1 MKGCFRKS
9 VFSIEKKRLLKSY
22 CRWQEADFNVEIAIW
37 YIVTSLLKFSRE
49 GIKLVENR
57 HSALGL
63 SDEQVLSMYETMLL
77 ARRIDERMWLLNRAG
92 KIPFVI
98 SCQGQEAAQ
107 VGAAFALDKEKDYVL
122 PYYRDMGV
130 VLTFGMTAK
139 DLMLSGFAK
148 AEDPNS
154 GGRQMPGHFGQ
165 KKNRI
170 VTGSSPVTTQVP
182 HAVGVALAG
191 KMEGKDLVTFV
202 TFGEGSSNQ
211 GDFHEG
217 ANFAGVHKLPVIFMC
232 ENNKYA
238 ISVPIEKQL
247 ACEKVSDRAIGYG
260 MPGITVDGNDPLEV
274 YQAVKEAADRGR
286 RGEGPT
292 LVETVSY
299 RLTPHSSDD
308 DDRSYRAPDEV
319 AEAKTK
325 DPIITFGAYLKETG
339 VMDDAKEKE
348 INDAVMKIVNEATD
362 YAENAPYADAEYAMK
377 HVYAE

>member
-1 MKGCFRKS
+1 M
-9 VFSIEKKRLLKSY
+9 VEK
-22 CRWQEADFNVEIAIW
+22 
-37 YIVTSLLKFSRE
+37 
-49 GIKLVENR
+49 R
-57 HSALGL
+57 HEQLGL
-63 SDEQVLSMYETMLL
+63 NEETVLDMYRTMLL
-77 ARRIDERMWLLNRAG
+77 SRRIDERMWLLNRSG

-107 VGAAFALDKEKDYVL
+107 VGAAFALDRQKDYVL
-122 PYYRDMGV
+122 PYYRDVGV

-148 AEDPNS
+148 EEDPNS

-182 HAVGVALAG
+182 HAVGIALAG

-247 ACEKVSDRAIGYG
+247 SCENVSDRAIGYG

-274 YQAVKEAADRGR
+274 YAAVKEAADRAR

-308 DDRSYRAPDEV
+308 DDRSYRTADEV

-325 DPIITFGAYLKETG
+325 DSIMTFGAYLKEVG
-339 VMDDAKEKE
+339 IMDDDLEKQM
-348 INDAVMKIVNEATD
+348 NDEVMKIVNEATD
-362 YAENAPYADAEYAMK
+362 YAESAPYPKAESAMN
-377 HVYAE
+377 HVYAQK

>member
-1 MKGCFRKS
+1 M
-9 VFSIEKKRLLKSY
+9 
-22 CRWQEADFNVEIAIW
+22 A
-37 YIVTSLLKFSRE
+37 
-49 GIKLVENR
+49 ENR
-57 HSALGL
+57 HESLGL
-63 SDEQVLSMYETMLL
+63 SDEKVLEMFRTMLL
-77 ARRIDERMWLLNRAG
+77 ARKIDERMWLLNRAG

-107 VGAAFALDKEKDYVL
+107 VGAAFALDREKDYAL

-130 VLTFGMTAK
+130 VLAFGMTAK

-182 HAVGVALAG
+182 HAVGIALAG
-191 KMEGKDLVTFV
+191 KMEKKDFVSFV

-217 ANFAGVHKLPVIFMC
+217 ANFAGVHKLPVIFMV

-238 ISVPIEKQL
+238 ISVPVSKQL

-260 MPGITVDGNDPLEV
+260 MPGHTVDGNDPLAVYEV
-274 YQAVKEAADRGR
+274 VKDAADRGR

-292 LVETVSY
+292 LIEAVSY

-308 DDRSYRAPDEV
+308 DDRTYRERDEV
-319 AEAKTK
+319 AEAKKK
-325 DPIITFGAYLKETG
+325 DSIVTFANYLREQNILTEEKETELNKEL
-339 VMDDAKEKE
+339 DDL
-348 INDAVMKIVNEATD
+348 VNEATE
-362 YAENAPYADAEYAMK
+362 YAENAA
-377 HVYAE
+377 YAEAESALNFVYEE

>member
-1 MKGCFRKS
+1 M
-9 VFSIEKKRLLKSY
+9 E
-22 CRWQEADFNVEIAIW
+22 NVTA
-37 YIVTSLLKFSRE
+37 S
-49 GIKLVENR
+49 NR
-57 HSALGL
+57 HSQLGL
-63 SDEQVLSMYETMLL
+63 SNEDVLNMYETMLL
-77 ARRIDERMWLLNRAG
+77 SRRVDERMWLLNRAG

-107 VGAAFALDKEKDYVL
+107 VGAAYALDNTKDYVL

-130 VLTFGMTAK
+130 VLQFGMTPK
-139 DLMLSGFAK
+139 ELMLSGFAK

-182 HAVGVALAG
+182 HAVGIALAA
-191 KMEGKDLVTFV
+191 KMEGKDFV
-202 TFGEGSSNQ
+202 SWVSFGEGSSNQ

-238 ISVPIEKQL
+238 ISIPIEKQL

-260 MPGITVDGNDPLEV
+260 MPGFTVDGNDPLEV
-274 YQAVKEAADRGR
+274 YKVVKEAADRAR

-292 LVETVSY
+292 LIETVSY

-308 DDRSYRAPDEV
+308 DDRIYRSREEV
-319 AEAKTK
+319 EEAKQK
-325 DPIITFGAYLKETG
+325 DCVHTFAAYLREVG
-339 VMDDAKEKE
+339 VLTVEVEEALEAKLRG
-348 INDAVMKIVNEATD
+348 IVDEATD
-362 YAENAPYADAEYAMK
+362 YAENAPYADPEHAMK
-377 HVYAE
+377 FVYEE

>member
-1 MKGCFRKS
+1 M
-9 VFSIEKKRLLKSY
+9 
-22 CRWQEADFNVEIAIW
+22 
-37 YIVTSLLKFSRE
+37 T
-49 GIKLVENR
+49 ENR
-57 HSALGL
+57 HQALGL
-63 SDEQVLSMYETMLL
+63 SDENVLEMFKTMLL
-77 ARRIDERMWLLNRAG
+77 ARKIDERMWLLNRAG

-107 VGAAFALDKEKDYVL
+107 VGASFALDRKKDYVL

-130 VLTFGMTAK
+130 VLSFGMTAK
-139 DLMLSGFAK
+139 ELMLSGFAK

-182 HAVGVALAG
+182 HAVGIALAG
-191 KMEGKDLVTFV
+191 KMEKKDIVTLV

-217 ANFAGVHKLPVIFMC
+217 ANFAGVHQLPVIFMC

-238 ISVPIEKQL
+238 ISVPVEKQL

-260 MPGITVDGNDPLEV
+260 MPGYTVDGNDPLEV
-274 YQAVKEAADRGR
+274 YKVVKEAVERGR
-286 RGEGPT
+286 NGEGPT
-292 LVETVSY
+292 LIETVSY

-308 DDRSYRAPDEV
+308 DDRVYRGREEV
-319 AEAKTK
+319 EEAKKK
-325 DPIITFGAYLKETG
+325 DSILTFAIYLKEVG
-339 VMDDAKEKE
+339 VLTDEIEKE
-348 INDAVMKIVNEATD
+348 IYDRVMVTVNEATD
-362 YAENAPYADAEYAMK
+362 YADNAAYADPESALKY
-377 HVYAE
+377 VYAE

>member
-1 MKGCFRKS
+1 M
-9 VFSIEKKRLLKSY
+9 
-22 CRWQEADFNVEIAIW
+22 
-37 YIVTSLLKFSRE
+37 T
-49 GIKLVENR
+49 ENR
-57 HSALGL
+57 HQSLGL
-63 SDEQVLSMYETMLL
+63 TDKDVLNMYETMLL
-77 ARRIDERMWLLNRAG
+77 ARKIDERMWLLNRSG

-107 VGAAFALDKEKDYVL
+107 VGAAFALDRHEDYVL

-139 DLMLSGFAK
+139 ELMLSGFAK

-154 GGRQMPGHFGQ
+154 AGRQMPGHFGQ

-182 HAVGVALAG
+182 HAVGIALAG
-191 KMEGKDLVTFV
+191 KMQKKNLVTFV

-217 ANFAGVHKLPVIFMC
+217 ANFAAVHKLPVILMC

-238 ISVPIEKQL
+238 ISVPYDKQV
-247 ACEKVSDRAIGYG
+247 ACEKISDRAIGYG
-260 MPGITVDGNDPLEV
+260 MPGVTVDGNDPLEV
-274 YQAVKEAADRGR
+274 YAVVKEAADRGR

-292 LVETVSY
+292 LIETISY

-308 DDRSYRAPDEV
+308 DDSSYREQDEV
-319 AEAKTK
+319 AEAKK
-325 DPIITFGAYLKETG
+325 DDPVLKFSRYLNEVG
-339 VMDDAKEKE
+339 VLSEEIEKE
-348 INDAVMKIVNEATD
+348 MIDGIMDVINEATD
-362 YAENAPYADAEYAMK
+362 YAEAAPYANPEDALKY
-377 HVYAE
+377 VYAE

>member
-1 MKGCFRKS
+1 MVK
-9 VFSIEKKRLLKSY
+9 
-22 CRWQEADFNVEIAIW
+22 
-37 YIVTSLLKFSRE
+37 
-49 GIKLVENR
+49 NR
-57 HSALGL
+57 HEDLGL
-63 SDEQVLSMYETMLL
+63 SDEKVIEIYKTMLM
-77 ARRIDERMWLLNRAG
+77 ARRIDERMWLLNRSG

-107 VGAAFALDKEKDYVL
+107 VGAAFALDNTKDYVL
-122 PYYRDMGV
+122 PYYRDVGV
-130 VLTFGMTAK
+130 VLAFGMTAK

-154 GGRQMPGHFGQ
+154 AGRQMPGHFGQ
-165 KKNRI
+165 RSNRI

-182 HAVGVALAG
+182 HAVGIALAG
-191 KMEGKDLVTFV
+191 KMNKEDLVAFV

-247 ACEKVSDRAIGYG
+247 ACENVSDRAIGYG
-260 MPGITVDGNDPLEV
+260 MPGVTVDGNDPLAV

-308 DDRSYRAPDEV
+308 DDRSYRAPSEV
-319 AEAKTK
+319 AEAKTQ

-339 VMDDAKEKE
+339 VMDDALEKE
-348 INDAVMKIVNEATD
+348 LNDQIMAVVNEATD
-362 YAENAPYADAEYAMK
+362 YAESAPYADAESALQY
-377 HVYAE
+377 VYAEK

>member
-1 MKGCFRKS
+1 MAEVK
-9 VFSIEKKRLLKSY
+9 EK
-22 CRWQEADFNVEIAIW
+22 
-37 YIVTSLLKFSRE
+37 
-49 GIKLVENR
+49 R
-57 HSALGL
+57 HEELGL
-63 SDEQVLSMYETMLL
+63 SDEQVLEMFRTMLL
-77 ARRIDERMWLLNRAG
+77 ARKIDERMWLLNRAG

-107 VGAAFALDKEKDYVL
+107 VGAAFALDREKDYAL

-130 VLTFGMTAK
+130 VLAFGMTAK
-139 DLMLSGFAK
+139 ELMLSAFAK
-148 AEDPNS
+148 AGDPNS

-182 HAVGVALAG
+182 HAVGIALAG
-191 KMEGKDLVTFV
+191 KMEKKDLVTFV

-238 ISVPIEKQL
+238 ISIPVEKQL
-247 ACEKVSDRAIGYG
+247 ACKNVSDRAIGYG
-260 MPGITVDGNDPLEV
+260 MPGYTIDGNDPLAV
-274 YQAVKEAADRGR
+274 YKAVKEAADRGR

-292 LVETVSY
+292 LIETVSY
-299 RLTPHSSDD
+299 RLTAHSSDD
-308 DDRSYRAPDEV
+308 DDRVYRDKEEV
-319 AEAKTK
+319 EEAKK
-325 DPIITFGAYLKETG
+325 NDSIITFAAYLKEAG
-339 VMDDAKEKE
+339 VLTEESEKQMLDE
-348 INDAVMKIVNEATD
+348 IMHIVNEATE
-362 YAENAPYADAEYAMK
+362 YAENAPYAAPEDALK

>member
-1 MKGCFRKS
+1 M
-9 VFSIEKKRLLKSY
+9 
-22 CRWQEADFNVEIAIW
+22 A
-37 YIVTSLLKFSRE
+37 
-49 GIKLVENR
+49 ENR
-57 HSALGL
+57 HKDLGL
-63 SDEQVLSMYETMLL
+63 TDEQVLDMFRTMLL

-107 VGAAFALDKEKDYVL
+107 VGASYALDRDKDYAL

-130 VLTFGMTAK
+130 VLSFGMTAQ

-182 HAVGVALAG
+182 HAVGIALAG
-191 KMEGKDLVTFV
+191 KMEKKDFVSLV

-217 ANFAGVHKLPVIFMC
+217 ANFAGVHKLPVIFMV

-238 ISVPIEKQL
+238 ISVPVSKQL

-260 MPGITVDGNDPLEV
+260 MPGYTVDGNDPLAV
-274 YQAVKEAADRGR
+274 YEAVKAAADRGR
-286 RGEGPT
+286 NGEGPT
-292 LVETVSY
+292 LIETVSY

-308 DDRSYRAPDEV
+308 DDRVYRERDEV
-319 AEAKTK
+319 DEAKKK
-325 DPIITFGAYLKETG
+325 DSIVTFANYLREQGILTEEKETELN
-339 VMDDAKEKE
+339 DE
-348 INDAVMKIVNEATD
+348 INHIVNEATD
-362 YAENAPYADAEYAMK
+362 YAENAAYAEPESAMK
-377 HVYAE
+377 YVYEE

>member
-1 MKGCFRKS
+1 MAEVK
-9 VFSIEKKRLLKSY
+9 EK
-22 CRWQEADFNVEIAIW
+22 
-37 YIVTSLLKFSRE
+37 
-49 GIKLVENR
+49 R
-57 HSALGL
+57 HEELGL
-63 SDEQVLSMYETMLL
+63 SDEQVLEMFRTMLL
-77 ARRIDERMWLLNRAG
+77 ARKIDERMWLLNRAG

-107 VGAAFALDKEKDYVL
+107 VGAAFALDREKDYAL

-130 VLTFGMTAK
+130 VLAFGMTAK
-139 DLMLSGFAK
+139 ELMLSAFAK
-148 AEDPNS
+148 AGDPNS

-182 HAVGVALAG
+182 HAVGIALAG
-191 KMEGKDLVTFV
+191 KMEKKDLVTFV

-238 ISVPIEKQL
+238 ISIPVEKQL
-247 ACEKVSDRAIGYG
+247 ACKNVSDRAIGYG
-260 MPGITVDGNDPLEV
+260 MPGYTIDGNDPLAV
-274 YQAVKEAADRGR
+274 YTAVKEAADRGR

-292 LVETVSY
+292 LIETVSY
-299 RLTPHSSDD
+299 RLTAHSSDD
-308 DDRSYRAPDEV
+308 DDRVYRDKEEV
-319 AEAKTK
+319 EEAKKK
-325 DPIITFGAYLKETG
+325 DSIITFAAYLKEAG
-339 VMDDAKEKE
+339 VLTEESEKQMLDE
-348 INDAVMKIVNEATD
+348 IMHIVNEATE
-362 YAENAPYADAEYAMK
+362 YAENAPYAAPEDALK

>member
-1 MKGCFRKS
+1 MAEVKA
-9 VFSIEKKRLLKSY
+9 KRH
-22 CRWQEADFNVEIAIW
+22 EE
-37 YIVTSLLKFSRE
+37 
-49 GIKLVENR
+49 
-57 HSALGL
+57 LGL
-63 SDEQVLSMYETMLL
+63 SDEQVLEMYRTMLL
-77 ARRIDERMWLLNRAG
+77 ARKIDERMWLLNRAG

-107 VGAAFALDKEKDYVL
+107 VGAAFALDREKDYAL

-130 VLTFGMTAK
+130 VLAFGMTAK
-139 DLMLSGFAK
+139 ELMLSGFAK

-182 HAVGVALAG
+182 HAVGIALAG
-191 KMEGKDLVTFV
+191 QMEGKDLVTFV

-238 ISVPIEKQL
+238 ISIPVEKQL
-247 ACEKVSDRAIGYG
+247 ACKNVSDRAIGYG
-260 MPGITVDGNDPLEV
+260 MPGYTVDGNDPLEV
-274 YQAVKEAADRGR
+274 YKAVKEAADRGR

-292 LVETVSY
+292 LIETVSY
-299 RLTPHSSDD
+299 RLTAHSSDD
-308 DDRSYRAPDEV
+308 DDRVYRDREEV
-319 AEAKTK
+319 EEAKKK
-325 DPIITFGAYLKETG
+325 DPIYTFANYLKEVGILTEESEKQMLDD
-339 VMDDAKEKE
+339 VMH
-348 INDAVMKIVNEATD
+348 IVNEATD
-362 YAENAPYADAEYAMK
+362 YAENAPYADPESALK